1 MKNWIS
7 AVLAILVLSVSALA
21 QTETGVVAGTVV
33 DPTGAV
39 VQGATVTAT
48 NLATQAKRTVTT
60 NAEGLFSLAAL
71 PPGQYQVDVTSPN
84 FAPYKETLAVTVG
97 SRNVI
102 SPKLQLTTTA
112 TTVEVIAGG
121 GAVQVETQTSDL
133 STVVSSQQ
141 ISNLPTLT
149 RNPYDF
155 VATSGNVAE
164 DQGSGLAGRGANG
177 ISINGQRAASTSI
190 LLDGAE
196 NVDLFTASV
205 GQQVPLD
212 SVQEFRVTTSDWAA
226 EYGRASGG
234 VVNVA
239 TKSGGNDFHGSAYE
253 FNRLSALATNTYDN
267 NANGTPKPGFTR
279 NQFGYSI
286 GGPILKNKL
295 FFFNSTEWTR
305 VRSSATQLA
314 YVPDASFLALTAAN
328 TQDYFSTYGKLKSGL
343 VQKGVLTAG
352 DLTGTGVA
360 TGPAFSALPASTKV
374 LDLVSFPF
382 NSDAGGGSPQN
393 AINSVVRVDFTLSDK
408 TSMFGRYAIF
418 KDNLFDGYVSS
429 NAYQGFDTGETDL
442 NQNIAFSMTHV
453 FSPRLLSTT
462 KLNYNRLNDLQPLT
476 SLGAIPNMYFTTGGQ
491 ATINGQT
498 TMLPGYLPLS
508 TANSIPFGGPQNVTQ
523 FNEAISFNRGA
534 HEFKF
539 GGEYIYTQDN
549 RVFGA
554 YEEGGEFLAHNSVS
568 SAFDALV
575 TGNNL
580 YRFTAA
586 IDPQNKF
593 PCFRDPLT
601 NGLVQTSSCTIDG
614 PAGSPNFSRSNRY
627 NDASLYFQDNWK
639 FNRRLNVTL
648 GLRWEYYGVQHDK
661 TASNDANLVLGSGSN
676 FFQQLS
682 TAYVA
687 NGHNLPD
694 GRLWNPNYHQF
705 GPRLGFAYD
714 LTGDGKTSLRGGY
727 GISYERN
734 FGNVTFNVIQNPPN
748 YAVLNITNGVD
759 VPAGSISI
767 TNSNLG
773 PAAQPGAFAFP
784 SPTLR
789 AVDRNIKP
797 AYAHMW
803 NLSLERSLAKSTV
816 ASLEYSGA
824 RGVNQYSI
832 SNFNDFGY
840 GSTFMG
846 VGCEPGQ
853 TQATCTNPLQRLNL
867 QYNAINYRT
876 NGGDSY
882 HHALNAGVRTSN
894 IHNTGLDLTANYTW
908 SHTIDDLSATFGGS
922 DEYNGNTLGFL
933 NPYNPGL
940 DKGDSDYDV
949 RHRFVVSAVWAVP
962 FAKET
967 QGWKNQVLD
976 GWEAAPIITAR
987 TGYPLTIYDC
997 TFANY
1002 NCPRYIPSGAVG
1014 RSASTSTSASAMQGP
1029 NVFTYMTVPAALTY
1043 LDPSLSESEIPTCGA
1058 SGCKFPS
1065 NMTSRNYF
1073 RQPGYWNSNLGIF
1086 KNFKVTERVRMQ
1098 FRTEFYNLFNHS
1110 NYYVQTGALNN
1121 VSGFGA
1127 DAYATTLNPG
1137 TASQV
1142 ANINCITTAT
1152 CTIGAPTFTNAAG
1165 AGVPYTIIGKK
1176 GNQTV
1181 NNFGSLGERRFI
1193 QLALRITF

>member
-1 MKNWIS
+1 VFCLGQ
-7 AVLAILVLSVSALA
+7 A
-21 QTETGVVAGTVV
+21 ETGVVTGTVV

-48 NLATQAKRTVTT
+48 NLATQAKRTAIS
-60 NAEGLFSLAAL
+60 NAEGLYSLAAL
-71 PPGQYQVDVTSPN
+71 PPGQYQVDVTAAT
-84 FAPYKETLAVTVG
+84 FAPYKETLTVTVG
-97 SRNVI
+97 SRNVM
-102 SPKLQLTTTA
+102 SPRLQLTTTA
-112 TTVEVIAGG
+112 TTVEVTAGG
-121 GAVQVETQTSDL
+121 GAVQVETQTSDI

-141 ISNLPTLT
+141 VAALPTLT

-155 VATSGNVAE
+155 VSTAGNVAE

-212 SVQEFRVTTSDWAA
+212 SVQEFRVTTSDWGA

-234 VVNVA
+234 VINVA
-239 TKSGGNDFHGSAYE
+239 TKSGGNDFHGTAYE
-253 FNRLSALATNTYDN
+253 YNRLSALATNTYDN

-279 NQFGYSI
+279 NQFGYSV
-286 GGPILKNKL
+286 GGPVLKNKL

-314 YVPDASFLALTAAN
+314 YVPDPAFLALTSAN
-328 TQDYFSTYGKLKSGL
+328 TQSYFNAYGKLKSNL
-343 VQKGVLTAG
+343 AYKSSLTAG
-352 DLTGTGVA
+352 YLTSQGIA
-360 TGPAFSALPASTKV
+360 TGAAFGAIPSGTKV
-374 LDLVSFPF
+374 LNLVSFPF
-382 NSDAGGGSPQN
+382 NSDVGGGAPQN
-393 AINSVVRVDFTLSDK
+393 AINSVVRVDYNINDK
-408 TSMFGRYAIF
+408 NSMFGRYAVYNN
-418 KDNLFDGYVSS
+418 DLFPGYVSA
-429 NAYQGFDTGETDL
+429 NAYQGFDTGESDL
-442 NQNIAFSMTHV
+442 NQNIALSFTHI
-453 FSPRLLSTT
+453 FSPKLLSTT
-462 KLNYNRLNDLQPLT
+462 KVNYNRLNDLQPLG

-523 FNEAISFNRGA
+523 FSEAISLIHGV

-568 SAFDALV
+568 SAFDAMV
-575 TGNNL
+575 TGDNL

-586 IDPQNKF
+586 INPQNKF

-601 NGLVQTSSCTIDG
+601 NDLIQTTSCTIQG

-648 GLRWEYYGVQHDK
+648 GLRWEYYGVQHDM
-661 TASNDANLVLGSGSN
+661 TPSNDANLVLGTGSN
-676 FFQQLS
+676 FFQKLS

-705 GPRLGFAYD
+705 GPRVGFAYD

-748 YAVLNITNGVD
+748 YAVLNITNASD
-759 VPAGSISI
+759 VPAGSIHI
-767 TNSNLG
+767 TTDNLG
-773 PAAQPGAFAFP
+773 PAAQPGSFAFP

-803 NLSLERSLAKSTV
+803 NFSLQRQVAKDTV
-816 ASLEYSGA
+816 AALEYSGS

-832 SNFNDFGY
+832 SNYNDNGY
-840 GSTFMG
+840 GATYLG

-853 TQATCTNPLQRLNL
+853 TQANCTNGLQRLNL

-876 NGGDSY
+876 NGGDTY
-882 HHALNAGVRTSN
+882 HHAMNARVETHN
-894 IHNTGLDLTANYTW
+894 LHNTGLDLTANYTW

-933 NPYNPGL
+933 DPFNPGL
-940 DKGDSDYDV
+940 DRGNADYDV
-949 RHRFVVSAVWAVP
+949 RHRFVVSAIWAVP

-967 QGWKNQVLD
+967 HGWMNQVLD
-976 GWEAAPIITAR
+976 GWEVSPIFTAR
-987 TGYPLTIYDC
+987 TGFPLTVYDC

-1002 NCPRYIPSGAVG
+1002 NCPRYIPSAGIKSSG
-1014 RSASTSTSASAMQGP
+1014 STSTSASASQGP
-1029 NVFTYMTVPAALTY
+1029 NVFTYLTLPTALTY
-1043 LDPSLSESEIPTCGA
+1043 LDPGKNESELPTCTS
-1058 SGCKFPS
+1058 SGCNFPS

-1073 RQPGYWNSNLGIF
+1073 TQPGYWNSTLGVF
-1086 KNFKVTERVRMQ
+1086 KNFRVTERVKMQ
-1098 FRTEFYNLFNHS
+1098 FRAEFYNLFNHS

-1127 DAYATTLNPG
+1127 DAYATTLNPA

-1142 ANINCITTAT
+1142 ANINCVTTAT
-1152 CTIGAPTFTNAAG
+1152 CTIGGLEFTNAAG
-1165 AGVPYTIIGKK
+1165 AGVPYTVIGKK
-1176 GNQTV
+1176 GAQTI

-1193 QLALRITF
+1193 QFALRLTF